1 MNMFCAVPNISWI
14 NDPFEVF
21 ARLMRFTEQLMLLR
35 ANSLPNRSPN
45 LLNGSDSGTLA

>member
-1 MNMFCAVPNISWI
+1 MFCALPNIPLI

-35 ANSLPNRSPN
+35 VNSPPNRSPN
-45 LLNGSDSGTLA
+45 LLHGIDSGALA